1 MVLLNILDFAV
12 ILILLATLMTFKG
25 YLPPTRIIW
34 LPLVLAY
41 TLVAAISAGVWLSAL
56 NVRYRD
62 IGIGLPFLIQIGA
75 LISPVGFTTHLVPVE
90 WRPLFSLNPMVGI
103 IELFRFALLNE
114 DVPIYWEGVALSVA
128 VVSLLAISG
137 IFYFRES
144 EKVFLDHA

>member
-1 MVLLNILDFAV
+1 
-12 ILILLATLMTFKG
+12 
-25 YLPPTRIIW
+25 
-34 LPLVLAY
+34 
-41 TLVAAISAGVWLSAL
+41 
-56 NVRYRD
+56 
-62 IGIGLPFLIQIGA
+62 
-75 LISPVGFTTHLVPVE
+75 
-90 WRPLFSLNPMVGI
+90 MVGI